1 MFFPNIDDKDSII
14 KYINETHKQ
23 NNEANKN
30 KYGEVFTPVILIN
43 ELLDN
48 LPKQLWK
55 RPEYKWLDPCAGRGN
70 FFLLVYFR
78 LMEGLKEVFTNINER
93 KKHILT
99 KMLYMNELN
108 KTNVKILE
116 KIFGTNAN
124 ITCLDFLKDWSD
136 YKMYDKDNAD
146 RSIYSGIKYNVILEN
161 PPYQILKKETYK
173 GGRGNNH
180 TLWDRFIR
188 KSFEIL
194 DEKNGWLGAITPANW
209 RRPNH
214 PLYTNIIAPR
224 LTYLHIYGKK
234 EGIRLFGAQTR
245 FDLYILSKNDKTIAN
260 IDLSPPL
267 HQPSQPPP
275 LIIDEMG
282 KTHCEIRPM
291 EWAFLPNYSYE
302 KVNRFFSLKKTFKRK
317 TKKVIY
323 DSNEYNSKTLL
334 KRQTS
339 TAKYPIVHTMTRKG
353 LGIRWSL
360 KKKKHFGTAKVLLNF
375 NEILY
380 PYNDWKGEYGMSQL
394 TFGIPIKS
402 KKEGDELIKTMNRDD
417 FKEAIKATK
426 WGSFQTDYKMFEY
439 LD

>member
-1 MFFPNIDDKDSII
+1 MFVPNIDDNTSII
-14 KYINETHKQ
+14 EYINKTQ
-23 NNEANKN
+23 TLNNETNKN

-43 ELLDN
+43 EMLDN
-48 LPKQLWK
+48 LPTHLWK
-55 RPEYKWLDPCAGRGN
+55 TPEYKWLDPCAGRGN

-78 LMEGLKEVFTNINER
+78 LMEGLKHVITNINER

-99 KMLYMNELN
+99 KMLYMNDLN
-108 KTNVKILE
+108 KTNVKILKE
-116 KIFGTNAN
+116 IFGRDAN
-124 ITCLDFLKDWSD
+124 ITCVDFLKDWTGL
-136 YKMYDKDNAD
+136 YD
-146 RSIYSGIKYNVILEN
+146 KYNVILEN
-161 PPYQILKKETYK
+161 PPYQISKKETYK
-173 GGRGNNH
+173 GGRGSNH
-180 TLWDRFIR
+180 TLWDRFIH

-194 DEKNGWLGAITPANW
+194 DEKEGWMGAITPANW

-224 LTYLHIYGKK
+224 LTYLHIYGKR

-245 FDLYILSKNDKTIAN
+245 FDLYILSKNSKN
-260 IDLSPPL
+260 K
-267 HQPSQPPP
+267 PP

-282 KTHCEIRPM
+282 KSHHEIHPI
-291 EWAFLPNYSYE
+291 EWAFLPNYSYGT
-302 KVNRFFSLKKTFKRK
+302 VNRYFSLKNKKNVNEKKDKYK

-334 KRQTS
+334 KRQTA
-339 TAKYPIVHTMTRKG
+339 TAKYPVVHTMTRKG
-353 LGIRWSL
+353 LGVRWSL

-439 LD
+439 LHPLTI